1 MTESYA
7 IAKSVAQAD
16 RLIQMALDALCNGGT
31 RTDAIIYL
39 NDARAHNA
47 VVLSKLL
54 NDSKRI
60 PKPAIGDYGVNLAV
74 GEKP

>member
-47 VVLSKLL
+47 AVFTKM
-54 NDSKRI
+54 REA
-60 PKPAIGDYGVNLAV
+60 KP
-74 GEKP
+74 